1 MSGTFPFADMR
12 ISNQHHATR
21 VLSRVCV
28 CVCLGDGKWQCLLVF
43 FVFFS
48 NLLKMFF
55 ETHWD
60 FPISFV
66 APKRILEQ

>member
-21 VLSRVCV
+21 VLSPRV

-43 FVFFS
+43 FVFFFKSVKDVFRNPLGFS
-48 NLLKMFF
+48 N
-55 ETHWD
+55 
-60 FPISFV
+60 
-66 APKRILEQ
+66 